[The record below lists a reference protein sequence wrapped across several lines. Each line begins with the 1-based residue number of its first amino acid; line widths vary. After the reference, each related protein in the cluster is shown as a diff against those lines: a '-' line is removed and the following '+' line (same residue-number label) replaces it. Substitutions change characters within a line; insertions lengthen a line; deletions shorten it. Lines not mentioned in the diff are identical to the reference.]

1 MHRLASTCTRGPKGG
16 KRKAAMTA
24 ADAVRI
30 CPSLAELCKG
40 GKFTRLPV

>member
-1 MHRLASTCTRGPKGG
+1 MASTCTRGPKGG